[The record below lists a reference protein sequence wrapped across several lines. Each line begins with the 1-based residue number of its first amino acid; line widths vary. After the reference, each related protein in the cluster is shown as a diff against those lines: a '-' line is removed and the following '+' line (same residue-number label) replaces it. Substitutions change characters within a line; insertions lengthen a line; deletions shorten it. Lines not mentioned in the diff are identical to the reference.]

1 MCKSKQY
8 KILSIDP
15 GLSNIGYSCAIFD
28 TGTNKLEVQ
37 KTGILHA
44 TKAVKK
50 KEGIDI
56 YGSRLLSLNEIES
69 TFKRIIKS
77 FEPDY
82 VVSEDAFYCSRFPN
96 AYSALLLSI
105 YIIERTLYYMYEK
118 DHTVKE
124 TARVL
129 YKLAPRNIKKL
140 ASGNSLSYKSNMSEA
155 LVNNPD
161 ISFVLKEDQTY
172 ESLISSLTE
181 HEVDA
186 ISGGF
191 AFAKSTLP
199 ELTINEII
207 SNEVLST
214 EEIAIQEEL
223 SKSLK
228 KSKKRKK
235 KEK

>member
-1 MCKSKQY
+1 MCKQY
-8 KILSIDP
+8 KIISIDP
-15 GLSNIGYSCAIFD
+15 GLSNIAYACSVFD
-28 TGTNKLEVQ
+28 TGTNKLEVH

-44 TKAVKK
+44 TKVAKK
-50 KEGIDI
+50 KEGVEV
-56 YGSRLLSLNEIES
+56 YGPRLLSLNEIES
-69 TFKRIIKS
+69 TFKRLIKG

-105 YIIERTLYYMYEK
+105 YVIERTLYYMYEK
-118 DHTVKE
+118 DHTVKD

-140 ASGNSLSYKSNMSEA
+140 ASGNSLSYKSGMSEA
-155 LVNNPD
+155 LINNPD
-161 ISFVLKEDQTY
+161 IIFKLKEDEVY
-172 ESLISSLTE
+172 EIKIASLTE

-199 ELTINEII
+199 EIAINEII
-207 SNEVLST
+207 SNDVLPK
-214 EEIAIQEEL
+214 EELSLSEEL
-223 SKSLK
+223 SKSAK
-228 KSKKRKK
+228 ESKAKRKK
-235 KEK
+235 KEKV